1 MPVDRKVLARRLELL
16 LAEVDRAAGKEL
28 DGALARLADSATV
41 LLRAAGAG
49 LMLVG
54 EHDTLH
60 CVAASDRTGRALETA
75 QERLGEGPDLEAFR
89 RDAVVVS
96 TDLPADA
103 RWPDLRYLVDRE
115 AVRAVMSAPVR
126 LPGEGPLGTV
136 IGTLNVY
143 LSLPHDW
150 DVAEI
155 SALTAYADV
164 AASLVA
170 MALLARV
177 RGTLLDRLLVALRSP
192 EGRRTAPPR
201 P

>member
-28 DGALARLADSATV
+28 DGAL
-41 LLRAAGAG
+41 
-49 LMLVG
+49 
-54 EHDTLH
+54 
-60 CVAASDRTGRALETA
+60 
-75 QERLGEGPDLEAFR
+75 
-89 RDAVVVS
+89 
-96 TDLPADA
+96 DLPADA

-177 RGTLLDRLLVALRSP
+177 
-192 EGRRTAPPR
+192 
-201 P
+201 

>member
-1 MPVDRKVLARRLELL
+1 
-16 LAEVDRAAGKEL
+16 
-28 DGALARLADSATV
+28 
-41 LLRAAGAG
+41 
-49 LMLVG
+49 
-54 EHDTLH
+54 
-60 CVAASDRTGRALETA
+60 
-75 QERLGEGPDLEAFR
+75 
-89 RDAVVVS
+89 
-96 TDLPADA
+96 
-103 RWPDLRYLVDRE
+103 
-115 AVRAVMSAPVR
+115 MSAPVR